1 MSQILS
7 PGNIQLL
14 LQGAATTLKLT
25 LLAMSIGISLGTLV
39 GLGRIS
45 PWRPARTAA
54 TVWVEILRGT
64 PLMVQLLLIVYGIP
78 QQFGIQVNEFTA
90 AVLAFGMNSSAY
102 VGEVIRAGIQS
113 LDKGQMEAARSLGMS
128 YAQAMRKVILPQAFT
143 RVIPPLVNES
153 SALLKETSVV
163 AMVALTD
170 LIRSGQLIAS
180 RTYRPFPAYLS
191 VAVLYLTMT
200 FTLSR
205 FASRLERRLRVND

>member
-1 MSQILS
+1 MSQILA
-7 PGNIQLL
+7 PDNLQLL
-14 LQGAATTLKLT
+14 LKGAATTLQLT
-25 LLAMSIGISLGTLV
+25 LLAISIGISLGTLV
-39 GLGRIS
+39 GLGRTS
-45 PWRPARTAA
+45 PWKPLRTAS
-54 TVWVEILRGT
+54 TVWVEVLRGT

-78 QQFGIQVNEFTA
+78 QQFGIQVNEFSA
-90 AVLAFGMNSSAY
+90 AVFAFGINSSAY
-102 VGEVIRAGIQS
+102 VGEVVRAGIQS

-128 YAQAMRKVILPQAFT
+128 YGQAMRKVILPQAFT

-153 SALLKETSVV
+153 ASLLKETSVV

-200 FTLSR
+200 FVLSR
-205 FASRLERRLRVND
+205 VAGVLERRLRVE